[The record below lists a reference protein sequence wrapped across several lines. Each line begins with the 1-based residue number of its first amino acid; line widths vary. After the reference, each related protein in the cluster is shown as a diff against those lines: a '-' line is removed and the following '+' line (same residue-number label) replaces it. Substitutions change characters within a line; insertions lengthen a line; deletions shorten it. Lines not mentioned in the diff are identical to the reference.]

1 MLTTSIWTETHRYLK
16 IHPPSH
22 ISTVVHQ
29 VTAIEKTFEDA
40 LKPITHHYR
49 YVYKYTVQICRLQ
62 IHKFK
67 HGFKDNMALSSTSV
81 LKLIENESKIST
93 QSVIF
98 ILWSRRDR

>member
-49 YVYKYTVQICRLQ
+49 YVYKYKVQICRYTNT
-62 IHKFK
+62 
-67 HGFKDNMALSSTSV
+67 NMVSKTIWHCPHLS
-81 LKLIENESKIST
+81 
-93 QSVIF
+93 
-98 ILWSRRDR
+98 